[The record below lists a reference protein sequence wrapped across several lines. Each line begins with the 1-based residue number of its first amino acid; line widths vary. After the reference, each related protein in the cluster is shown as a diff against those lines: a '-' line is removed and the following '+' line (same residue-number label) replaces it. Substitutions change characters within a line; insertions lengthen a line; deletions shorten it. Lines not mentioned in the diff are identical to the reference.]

1 MTPHIVPQPVKP
13 PRLSMK
19 MLHDLILEQQRIELE
34 LRERIE
40 RLEARLAAREQ
51 TNVPLAHTQERAEP
65 TGAPQPHEEAQA
77 ADAQKVAAAHA
88 ATPALE
94 DIVPL
99 PLEHKTEGS
108 TLPGTSMGGDK
119 LAPALALEELIQAT
133 LQPAAS
139 APPAQRPERQQP
151 DEPLSDWSCVAIPR
165 SVRHPSPIRK
175 RSLWDKLWH
184 WGGAK
189 PEQRR
194 SASGSDAMSGPA
206 RLALELPREPL
217 RLRSSSE

>member
-1 MTPHIVPQPVKP
+1 MTPHIVPQSVKP

-40 RLEARLAAREQ
+40 RLEARLAAHEQ
-51 TNVPLAHTQERAEP
+51 TNVPSAQTSEHVHP
-65 TGAPQPHEEAQA
+65 TGATHEEAQA
-77 ADAQKVAAAHA
+77 ADAQEAAAARA
-88 ATPALE
+88 ATPVLE

-99 PLEHKTEGS
+99 TLAHAMESSP
-108 TLPGTSMGGDK
+108 LPGTAMGDK
-119 LAPALALEELIQAT
+119 LAPVLALEELIQAT

-139 APPAQRPERQQP
+139 APPDQTPERRQTE
-151 DEPLSDWSCVAIPR
+151 EPLSDWSSVAIPR

-194 SASGSDAMSGPA
+194 PASGSDAVSSPA

>member
-1 MTPHIVPQPVKP
+1 MMTPHIVPQPVKP

-34 LRERIE
+34 LRERID
-40 RLEARLAAREQ
+40 RLEARLAVHEQ
-51 TNVPLAHTQERAEP
+51 TNVPLAHTPERAEP

-77 ADAQKVAAAHA
+77 ADAQEAAAAHA
-88 ATPALE
+88 APPFDE

-99 PLEHKTEGS
+99 PLAHTTES
-108 TLPGTSMGGDK
+108 SLLPSAAMGDK

-139 APPAQRPERQQP
+139 APPDQMPERQQP

-165 SVRHPSPIRK
+165 SARHPSPVRK

-194 SASGSDAMSGPA
+194 SAKRSDAMSGPA